1 MAITVWVGPNAG
13 GGGNSLYA
21 SQDLG
26 TALVPYG
33 QSGAGGPATGAYLY
47 GFFDSEQRARTF
59 YSSSSNSINLP
70 TLVAPPVVPLN
81 FVDCGSTATNGVVYQ
96 LVQTGSD
103 YGATVAGNGVFLV
116 TISFSAGSPDS
127 ASPFQFTLDAGAV
140 LIVSDIAAQGA

>member
-1 MAITVWVGPNAG
+1 MAITIYVGPNAG

-26 TALVPYG
+26 TALIPYG
-33 QSGAGGPATGAYLY
+33 QSSAAGPATGAYLY
-47 GFFDSEQRARTF
+47 GFADSSQRARFF
-59 YSSSSNSINLP
+59 YSSSANSINLP

-81 FVDCGSTATNGVVYQ
+81 FVGCGSSATNGVVYE

-103 YGATVAGNGVFLV
+103 YGATVSGNGPFLV
-116 TISFSAGSPDS
+116 TLSFSAGSPDS
-127 ASPFQFTLDAGAV
+127 ASPFQFTLDAGAI